1 VRDARPDGLTR
12 KFVAAPSFAYRLLIV
27 IFKSNVKYNF
37 MMKTLTILL
46 FSLFSFK
53 SCLKDGTNLYV
64 VMEDANGLENGSKV
78 KCKGLEVGE
87 INELKISGNKVVAT
101 ISLNSDFQA
110 TKGSVA
116 QVDIDNIFGKKSLVL
131 TPTDNVEIMADG
143 DTIYAI
149 PGNKLSIIEQLINKS
164 DVDSLMNGLNLD
176 SLKTRLDSVKID
188 GLLKKAEKLIDLN
201 KLIK

>member
-1 VRDARPDGLTR
+1 MVQ
-12 KFVAAPSFAYRLLIV
+12 
-27 IFKSNVKYNF
+27 
-37 MMKTLTILL
+37 
-46 FSLFSFK
+46 
-53 SCLKDGTNLYV
+53 
-64 VMEDANGLENGSKV
+64 KV

-149 PGNKLSIIEQLINKS
+149 PGNKLSVIEQLINKS

>member
-1 VRDARPDGLTR
+1 
-12 KFVAAPSFAYRLLIV
+12 
-27 IFKSNVKYNF
+27 

-101 ISLNSDFQA
+101 IGLNSDFQA

-149 PGNKLSIIEQLINKS
+149 PGNKLSVIEQLINKS